1 MPVNLLSMKNR
12 DQTSS
17 ALKQTALLGISV
29 CLLATTAHAQ
39 LPGVKSSVDR
49 EIQRRQIVAQDF
61 AAQSIESGAEA
72 YETRD
77 FESAF
82 AYYKSAVDA
91 LPDAPIVAEQRQI
104 ALDGFARSAVSLA
117 EQRISEGRFV
127 DAESTLVLILEERYA
142 PDYRPAKSLLAKV
155 REPDYFNKTLTPQFI
170 GKVEEV
176 KQLLTEAEGH
186 YQSGQYDKAFNSY
199 ERVLN
204 LDPYN
209 VAAARGKERVDNAR
223 QNYAENAYNQ
233 TRGEMLRDVQAAWEL
248 PVRKFGGADST
259 IVEQPVIEARASASM
274 ERKLD
279 DIRLPSLSFQE
290 TTVREAIDFLR
301 QRSIALDNT
310 GTEPPGVNIV
320 LKLDPASAAAD
331 GSTRITLSL
340 QDVPLRVALGYIA
353 DAASLKIKVD
363 PHAVLIVP
371 QNEPTDI
378 LVTKE
383 YKVPPGLISS
393 IPSDAGAAQ
402 PASPFG
408 APAGAPTAERSGARE
423 FLEQYGVSFP
433 QGASA
438 NFLPNTS
445 KLIVRNTQ
453 QNLDLIDNLLSG
465 TGFDTPKQIEIE
477 SRFVEVS
484 QNNLKELGADW
495 LLGQFMLPFGTGT
508 SGSGGTIGNQGS
520 FDSSAFPIQDPSGVP
535 IGASPINNT
544 GQITAGN
551 RSGTTAIQAN
561 AVDALLFANP
571 VGPAPGILSL
581 AGVFTNP
588 QFQVVLRALDQK
600 KGVDLMSA
608 PKITARSGQTA
619 RIEIVSEFIYPTE
632 FDPPQIPEN
641 SDSGLTPVTPSTPS
655 SFDTRN
661 LGVELE
667 VQPQIGPDG
676 FTIDLILQPRVTEFE
691 GFINYGSSI
700 NTFVPFENPLNPLQV
715 LTSPVTLTENVINQ
729 PIFSVREITTEVSI
743 YDGETVALGGLLRE
757 DIQKTED
764 RTPILGDI
772 PLIGRAF
779 RTDASQHIKRNL
791 VIFTTVRLVDP
802 AGQPLIQAVEDD
814 TIVAEP
820 SAIDL
825 NSEAVPGDAL
835 SIP

>member
-1 MPVNLLSMKNR
+1 MKNR
-12 DQTSS
+12 SRTSS
-17 ALKQTALLGISV
+17 LLKQVSLLGLST
-29 CLLATTAHAQ
+29 LLLGADAEAQ
-39 LPGVKSSVDR
+39 MPGVKSTVDR
-49 EIQRRQIVAQDF
+49 EIQRRQLVASDF
-61 AAQSIESGAEA
+61 AAQAIESGAEA
-72 YETRD
+72 YNSKD
-77 FESAF
+77 YESAF
-82 AYYKSAVDA
+82 SYYKSAVDA
-91 LPDAPIVAEQRQI
+91 LPDAPIVAEERAL

-127 DAESTLVLILEERYA
+127 DAESTLVLVLEDRYT
-142 PDYRPAKSLLAKV
+142 PDYKPAKSLLAKV
-155 REPDYFNKTLTPQFI
+155 RQPDYFNKTLTPQFI
-170 GKVEEV
+170 GRVEEV
-176 KQLLTEAEGH
+176 KQLLTKAEGY
-186 YQSGQYDKAFNSY
+186 YQSGQFDKAFNTY

-209 VAAARGKERVDNAR
+209 LAAARGKERVDNAR
-223 QNYAENAYNQ
+223 ENYAQNAYNQ
-233 TRGEMLRDVQAAWEL
+233 ARGAMLRDVQAEWEL
-248 PVRKFGGADST
+248 PVRKFGGSDST
-259 IVEQPVIEARASASM
+259 IIEQPVIQSRQSDSV

-279 DIRLPSLSFQE
+279 EIRIPSLNFQD
-290 TTVREAIDFLR
+290 TTVREAINFLR
-301 QRSIALDNT
+301 QRSVALDNT
-310 GTEPPGVNIV
+310 GSEPAGVNIV
-320 LKLDPASAAAD
+320 LKLDPTSGAAD
-331 GSTRITLSL
+331 GSTRITLQL

-353 DAASLKIKVD
+353 DAANLKIKVD

-383 YKVPPGLISS
+383 YKVPPGLITS
-393 IPSDAGAAQ
+393 IPSDSAGAA

-408 APAGAPTAERSGARE
+408 APASAPTAERSGARE
-423 FLEQYGVSFP
+423 FLEQYGVNFP
-433 QGASA
+433 SGASA

-453 QNLDLIDNLLSG
+453 ENLDLIDNLLSG
-465 TGFDTPKQIEIE
+465 SGFETPKQIEIE

-495 LLGQFMLPFGTGT
+495 LLGQFTLPFGSGT
-508 SGSGGTIGNQGS
+508 SGGGGTIGNQG
-520 FDSSAFPIQDPSGVP
+520 AYNPNVYPIRDPTGIPV
-535 IGASPINNT
+535 GASPINNS
-544 GQITAGN
+544 GQVTAGN
-551 RSGTTAIQAN
+551 RSGTTAISAN
-561 AVDALLFANP
+561 AVDALLFATP
-571 VGPAPGILSL
+571 LGPAPGILSL

-608 PKITARSGQTA
+608 PKVTARSGQTA
-619 RIEIVSEFIYPTE
+619 RIEIIREFIYPTE
-632 FDPPQIPEN
+632 FDPPQIPQN
-641 SDSGLTPVTPSTPS
+641 TNSGLTPVTPSTPS

-691 GFINYGSSI
+691 GFINYGSPI
-700 NTFVPFENPLNPLQV
+700 NTFVPFQNPFNPLQA
-715 LTSPVTLTENVINQ
+715 LTAPVTLTDNVINQ

-757 DIQKTED
+757 DVQKTED
-764 RTPILGDI
+764 RTPIIGDI

-820 SAIDL
+820 SSL
-825 NSEAVPGDAL
+825 ELSQEAVPGDAL